1 VNLNSLWAFIVGLT
15 KTKLV
20 QNAAIYTGAEVLN
33 KAIPFVL
40 LPVMTRYLTPADY
53 GVVATFTA
61 FVSILGVFVGLG
73 AHGAVTV
80 NFFRL
85 HSNEISKYIANVLLI
100 LLISGGVVLFLL
112 FVLQDLIVTKLSI
125 TSAWIFMGLLLAAG
139 QFITSINLI
148 LWQMEERATAYAV
161 YQIAQ
166 TALNVIV
173 TLILV
178 AGFRLGWFGRLAGIA
193 TATVLFAVMSLGF
206 IFWRGYV
213 KFEVNGSYIRDALN
227 FSVPLIP
234 HDLSGWLRTGV
245 DRFLLASILGMS
257 ATGLYAVGYQVGF
270 VIGVVAAAVNLAWRA
285 FLFNKLIHIGETGK
299 IKLVK
304 AIYGYCAVILFLSVT
319 LGVVSPWLVKV
330 FLGKNFK
337 SASGFVLWI
346 ALGYAFDGMYYM
358 VVNQVFF
365 MKKTKWLAP
374 ITFSSGI
381 LHVILSYTLIK
392 LNGPIGAAQATAL
405 SFLISLIMVWIL
417 SARVYP
423 LPWLFWRQE
432 QAVAGT

>member
-1 VNLNSLWAFIVGLT
+1 MNLNPLWASIVVLA
-15 KTKLV
+15 KARLV
-20 QNAAIYTGAEVLN
+20 QNAAIYTGADVLN

-53 GVVATFTA
+53 GVVATFMA
-61 FVSILGVFVGLG
+61 FVNILAVFVGLG

-85 HSNEISKYIANVLLI
+85 HSNEIGKYIANVLLI
-100 LLISGGVVLFLL
+100 LLISGAATLILL
-112 FVLQDLIVTKLSI
+112 FVLKDLIVTMLSI
-125 TSAWIFMGLLLAAG
+125 ASTWIFIGVLLAAC

-148 LWQMEERATAYAV
+148 LWQVEERATAYAV

-166 TALNVIV
+166 TTLNVIV

-178 AGFRLGWFGRLAGIA
+178 VGFRLGWFGRLTGM
-193 TATVLFAVMSLGF
+193 TVATVLFAVMSLGF
-206 IFWRGYV
+206 IYWRGYV
-213 KFEVNGSYIRDALN
+213 KFEFNGSYIKDALD

-234 HDLSGWLRTGV
+234 HDLSGWFRTGV

-257 ATGLYAVGYQVGF
+257 TTGLYAVGYQVGL

-285 FLFNKLIHIGETGK
+285 FLFNKLIHIGQAGK

-304 AIYGYCAVILFLSVT
+304 TIYIYCAVILFLSIT
-319 LGVVSPWLVKV
+319 LGVLSPWLVKL
-330 FLGKNFK
+330 FLGKEYN
-337 SASGFVLWI
+337 SASGIVVWI
-346 ALGYAFDGMYYM
+346 ALGYAFDGIYYM
-358 VVNQVFF
+358 VVNQIFF
-365 MKKTKWLAP
+365 MKKTKWLAA
-374 ITFSSGI
+374 ITFSSGLI
-381 LHVILSYTLIK
+381 HVILSYTLIK
-392 LNGPIGAAQATAL
+392 LNGLMGAAQATAL
-405 SFLISLIMVWIL
+405 SFLISLVMVWIL

-432 QAVAGT
+432 QAAAGR